1 MGPAKFPLSLPP
13 HLPVSHH
20 ILNSVT
26 ILGAFGINYLNGGLR
41 VPHPDLINNQWPVL
55 CYRTIKI

>member
-1 MGPAKFPLSLPP
+1 MGPAKFPLPLPP

-20 ILNSVT
+20 ILNSVM

-41 VPHPDLINNQWPVL
+41 VPHPDLIINQWPVL
-55 CYRTIKI
+55 SYRTIKI